1 MDAEVVAATLA
12 ATATQGCNDD
22 DVAVAIDDGNP
33 SRAEPTAATALR
45 PLHRALLLSLLL
57 SLVVVV
63 VVAMVVVMAAGLA
76 EVSRGAL
83 SGLGEASPAFS
94 SWRRREV
101 AAASWPYLWPL
112 LSSLLAPPPP
122 PPPPPSP
129 I

>member
-45 PLHRALLLSLLL
+45 PLHRALLS
-57 SLVVVV
+57 SLVVVE
-63 VVAMVVVMAAGLA
+63 VVAMVVVMAAVLA

-112 LSSLLAPPPP
+112 LSSLSLLAPPSPP